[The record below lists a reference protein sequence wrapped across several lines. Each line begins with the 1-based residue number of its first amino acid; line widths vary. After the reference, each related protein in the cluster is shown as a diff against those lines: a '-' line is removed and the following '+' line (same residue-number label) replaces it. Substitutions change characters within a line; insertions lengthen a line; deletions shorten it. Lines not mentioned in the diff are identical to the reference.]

1 MTARKPVVGIPA
13 SIVQFMGRMQ
23 MHAVG
28 QYNVQAVSEISQ
40 CHAMVVPALGED
52 LDVADIVGHLDGLLL
67 TGGASNIE
75 PHHYEGPPARHGD
88 LHDPHRD
95 STSLP
100 LIRACIDAGVPVFA
114 ICRGFQEFN
123 VALGGT
129 LHQFL
134 HEVPGRF
141 DHRRDRTKPMEAQMG
156 PCHDIDVRA
165 GGILFDLAGGATV
178 GVNSLH
184 GQGIDRAAPGTTV
197 EATAP
202 DSTIEALTVNASP
215 TFTVGVQW
223 HPEFGAA
230 ANPFYRKLF
239 EAFGDAAR
247 QRAEE
252 RRAGTR

>member
-1 MTARKPVVGIPA
+1 MTARRPVVGIPA
-13 SIVQFMGRMQ
+13 SVMNVRHFPT
-23 MHAVG
+23 HAVG
-28 QYNVQAVSEISQ
+28 HSNAVAVARVAQ
-40 CHAMVVPALGED
+40 CHPMVIPSLGD
-52 LDVADIVGHLDGLLL
+52 DIDVADIVGHLDVLLL

-75 PHHYEGPPARHGD
+75 PHHYEGAPARDGD

-95 STSLP
+95 STTLP
-100 LIRACIDAGVPVFA
+100 LIRAAIDAGVPVFA

-134 HEVPGRF
+134 HEVPGRI

-156 PCHDIDVRA
+156 HCHDIRLRPEGLLQA
-165 GGILFDLAGGATV
+165 LAGNDTA

-202 DSTIEALTVNASP
+202 DTTIEALTVNAARA
-215 TFTVGVQW
+215 FAVGVQW
-223 HPEFGAA
+223 HPEFGAEQD
-230 ANPFYRKLF
+230 PFYRALF

-247 QRAEE
+247 ERTE
-252 RRAGTR
+252 RRRTGAP

>member
-1 MTARKPVVGIPA
+1 MTASRPVVGIPA
-13 SIVQFMGRMQ
+13 SVMTMRHFPMHIVG
-23 MHAVG
+23 HSNAAAVAR
-28 QYNVQAVSEISQ
+28 VAQ
-40 CHAMVVPALGED
+40 CHPMVIPALGGD

-75 PHHYEGPPARHGD
+75 PHHYEGPPARDGD

-95 STSLP
+95 SSSLP
-100 LIRACIDAGVPVFA
+100 LIRAALDAGVPVFA

-134 HEVPGRF
+134 HEIPGRI

-156 PCHDIDVRA
+156 HCHDISLRPD
-165 GGILFDLAGGATV
+165 GLLQSLAGSDTA

-184 GQGIDRAAPGTTV
+184 GQGIDRPAPGTTV

-202 DSTIEALTVNASP
+202 DTTIEALSVNAARA
-215 TFTVGVQW
+215 FAVGVQW
-223 HPEFGAA
+223 HPEFRAEED
-230 ANPFYRKLF
+230 PFYRALF

-247 QRAEE
+247 ARTEQRRGVA
-252 RRAGTR
+252 R